1 MRILRNAKHA
11 LFACLVGSWT
21 VSVSATPVVIDDF
34 SGALNPAYVQSYAF
48 IGTNAAT
55 IAYDTSTNPG
65 SLTYSYTGATS
76 SSQAVQT
83 ELLRND
89 YKLLNDGDWVQI
101 KSTIHV
107 TSAGSSNGTRLFGG
121 IAVGLVGDTDRNDV
135 AAVYMRS
142 DGSLTVQYNNAGTI
156 TADNLV
162 AAGGLFAA
170 ITGPADSIP
179 VWTRLTRASSTSL
192 IPAYSTD
199 GINFTS
205 GSAVPIVD
213 LAGLGVG
220 VYNGNATTSRTGTVL
235 YDDLTLNV
243 VPEPSALILVTFGM
257 LGLQFVRKKR
267 RK

>member
-1 MRILRNAKHA
+1 MTIQRNVKLA
-11 LFACLVGSWT
+11 LFVGLIGSWT
-21 VSVSATPVVIDDF
+21 VSASATPVVIDDF

-48 IGTNAAT
+48 IGTNAAAIT
-55 IAYDTSTNPG
+55 YDTTTNPG
-65 SLTYSYTGATS
+65 SLTYSYSGATS

-89 YKLLNDGDWVQI
+89 YKLLNDGDWVQVKASI
-101 KSTIHV
+101 QV

-135 AAVYMRS
+135 AAVYLRS

-162 AAGGLFAA
+162 AAGGLFTA

-179 VWTRLTRASSTSL
+179 VWTRLTRASATSL

-243 VPEPSALILVTFGM
+243 VPEPSALALATLGM
-257 LGLQFVRKKR
+257 IGLQFVRLKW